1 MKNLFKL
8 TALVFV
14 LFLGMNTM
22 HAQTLTQTDQDRPEV
37 VAKAIAEKLTSE
49 LGLNGDQQRALFRAY
64 TANESNY
71 RKYVNGQDP
80 KDAAVIANKKKYDD
94 VLKENVKKALTD
106 AQYKKWL
113 SLQKM

>member
-22 HAQTLTQTDQDRPEV
+22 NAQTLTQTDQDRPEV
-37 VAKAIAEKLTSE
+37 VAKSIAEKLTTD
-49 LGLNGDQQRALFRAY
+49 LDLNGDQQRALFRAY
-64 TANESNY
+64 TAHETNY
-71 RKYVNGQDP
+71 RKHVNGQDP
-80 KDAAVIANKKKYDD
+80 KDATVIANKKKFDD
-94 VLKENVKKALTD
+94 VLKENVKKALDD

-113 SLQKM
+113 SLQKL